1 MSKLTKKYYGEL
13 VDLLDRLELNYV
25 QSDEELVKLLMKTLK
40 DTQTTLN
47 EIYDKRN

>member
-13 VDLLDRLELNYV
+13 VDLLNRLELNYV

-40 DTQTTLN
+40 ETQTTLN
-47 EIYDKRN
+47 KIYDERN

>member
-40 DTQTTLN
+40 ETQTTLN
-47 EIYDKRN
+47 KIYDKRN

>member
-40 DTQTTLN
+40 ETQTTLN
-47 EIYDKRN
+47 KIYDERN

>member
-1 MSKLTKKYYGEL
+1 MSKLTKKYYGQL

-40 DTQTTLN
+40 ETQTTLN
-47 EIYDKRN
+47 KIYDERN